1 MSWMGSLSQEPQV
14 NIFQDSVVLPCRVCV
29 RKGRNFSLSSGLY
42 CNRLNLG
49 LCPALHIARR
59 VPDSHAGRKP
69 EAAQIVNPTC
79 HHHEPPSTVVESLVE
94 TADCPQP
101 YML

>member
-42 CNRLNLG
+42 YNRLNLG
-49 LCPALHIARR
+49 LCPALHIAHQ
-59 VPDSHAGRKP
+59 VHDPHADRET

-79 HHHEPPSTVVESLVE
+79 HPHEPPSTVLKSLVG
-94 TADCPQP
+94 TADCPHP